1 MNLSE
6 GYRIMLC
13 YLDSYYWKNELDELG
28 GLLSSMSL
36 LSDNTP
42 ADPAFEEDW
51 KIAVSQITDQK
62 DTDVLSSDNVYQ
74 AMIAFLH
81 NWADQGTDGTIY
93 ELCSY
98 LEKSNPQN
106 DDWRKAVDTVI
117 AGIYDPYLNIINP

>member
-13 YLDSYYWKNELDELG
+13 YLNSYYWKNKLDELG
-28 GLLSSMSL
+28 GLLGSMSL

-51 KIAVSQITDQK
+51 KIAVSQIAGQK
-62 DTDVLSSDNVYQ
+62 DTDILSSDNIYQ

-81 NWADQGTDGTIY
+81 NWADLGTDGTIY

-106 DDWRKAVDTVI
+106 DDWQKAVDTVI
-117 AGIYDPYLNIINP
+117 AGNDDPYLSIRNP